1 MKNKVCKY
9 PFQYVEIH
17 PSGNIACC
25 CSSFTDDYFFGNI
38 FKNSFDEIWNGKKAK
53 KFRKDIIEKKYSY
66 CHLDMCSGID
76 TEQYIDI
83 KEVNEDAPYPKI
95 VNFSVDETCNVR
107 CVMCRDTKRCPSPTK
122 RKKLMEMI
130 DTTFIPMLKNAELL
144 QLNGEGEIFA
154 SSICKEFIKKSSEI
168 YPNLKYEIIT
178 NGQLCNQKNLEELN
192 ITDKI
197 ERITISIH
205 ASSKETYEKIVRDG
219 KYETV
224 MQNIEFLNK
233 LHKSG
238 KIEDFSLAYVISSMN
253 YKDLP
258 NFIKLINKLE
268 ISGQLREFMD
278 WGDSSIM
285 CQNFDKYNIVSK
297 NHPEHNDFVQL
308 LNDPIF
314 NSQFCFMNDVIRNVQ
329 KEYKN
334 K

>member
-329 KEYKN
+329 REYK